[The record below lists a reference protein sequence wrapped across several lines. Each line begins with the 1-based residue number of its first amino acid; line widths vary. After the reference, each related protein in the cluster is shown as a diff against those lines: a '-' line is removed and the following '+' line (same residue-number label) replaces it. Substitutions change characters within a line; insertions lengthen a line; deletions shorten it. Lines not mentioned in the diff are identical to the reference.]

1 MVILDLEAHKNVIKA
16 LSISNKIIKYFHS
29 KMLLIYL
36 FLIIISFCL
45 IEINHY
51 FRQNSP
57 LVLKPKEFKK
67 VILDSKHKYISLVE
81 IKNLQ
86 KRMEVMIPFF
96 NVNPQLIGIS
106 KNEILNIHTKIK
118 PLHKDAEEEEEEQ
131 KNDYWSAY
139 ILKGNKST
147 FVEIEI
153 EYEIKNTAKDKLKC
167 LWLDIEWG
175 NYGPFGSLKRFDGFV
190 VPSFSNFPKENIYKT
205 NLIDPI
211 KTHILGSL
219 DDPIEILKS
228 YMPPNCIST
237 DILTIGESPL
247 AVMQGRYIDYRN
259 VNASLISRLM
269 CKGFHPTSSLAT
281 ACGMQTLINI
291 SGPTRVIIS
300 WLIGGLFKIFG
311 VRGMFYRLA
320 GEQARLIDDITGT
333 TPPYDKS
340 IVLGPKD
347 TQNFCIEAANQLNL
361 NVAVVDVNDLG
372 RVKILS
378 TNNVNNTEII
388 KRALTSNP
396 AGNANQQTPLV
407 LIRSDK
413 LS

>member
-1 MVILDLEAHKNVIKA
+1 
-16 LSISNKIIKYFHS
+16 
-29 KMLLIYL
+29 MLLNFL
-36 FLIIISFCL
+36 FLIIIIFFL

-51 FRQNSP
+51 FRQDSP

-67 VILDSKHKYISLVE
+67 IILDSKHKYITLVE
-81 IKNLQ
+81 IKNLH
-86 KRMEVMIPFF
+86 KRMEVMIPSF

-106 KNEILNIHTKIK
+106 KNEIIKINTKIK
-118 PLHKDAEEEEEEQ
+118 PLHPDAEEEQ

-139 ILKGNKST
+139 ILKGKKST

-153 EYEIKNTAKDKLKC
+153 EYEIKNTAIDKIKC

-175 NYGPFGSLKRFDGFV
+175 NYGPFGSFKRFDGFV
-190 VPSFSNFPKENIYKT
+190 LPNFLDISKINSSNT

-228 YMPPNCIST
+228 YMPLNCLPT

-247 AVMQGRYIDYRN
+247 AIMQGRYIDYRN
-259 VNASLISRLM
+259 VNANLISRLI

-281 ACGMQTLINI
+281 ASGMQTLINI

-300 WLIGGLFKIFG
+300 WLIGGIFKFFG
-311 VRGMFYRLA
+311 VKGMFYRLA

-347 TQNFCIEAANQLNL
+347 TQTFCIKAAKKLNI

-378 TNNVNNTEII
+378 TNNVNNAEII

-407 LIRSDK
+407 LIRSDE

>member
-1 MVILDLEAHKNVIKA
+1 
-16 LSISNKIIKYFHS
+16 
-29 KMLLIYL
+29 MLLNFL
-36 FLIIISFCL
+36 FLIIITFFC
-45 IEINHY
+45 IEINHCL
-51 FRQNSP
+51 RQYSP

-67 VILDSKHKYISLVE
+67 IILDSKHKYITLVE

-86 KRMEVMIPFF
+86 KRMEVMIPSF
-96 NVNPQLIGIS
+96 NVNPKLIGIS
-106 KNEILNIHTKIK
+106 KNEIIKIHTKIK
-118 PLHKDAEEEEEEQ
+118 PLHPDAEEEQ
-131 KNDYWSAY
+131 NNDYWSAY
-139 ILKGNKST
+139 ILKGKKST

-153 EYEIKNTAKDKLKC
+153 EYEIKNTAVNKIKC

-175 NYGPFGSLKRFDGFV
+175 NYGPFGSFKRFDGFV
-190 VPSFSNFPKENIYKT
+190 LPNFLDISKVNSSNT
-205 NLIDPI
+205 NLVDPI

-219 DDPIEILKS
+219 DDPIGILKS
-228 YMPPNCIST
+228 YIPLNYLPT

-259 VNASLISRLM
+259 VNANLISRLI

-281 ACGMQTLINI
+281 ASGMQTLINI

-300 WLIGGLFKIFG
+300 WLIGGIFKFFG
-311 VRGMFYRLA
+311 IRGMFYRLA
-320 GEQARLIDDITGT
+320 GDQARLIDDITGT
-333 TPPYDKS
+333 TPPYDKC

-347 TQNFCIEAANQLNL
+347 TQTFCIEAAKKLNI

-378 TNNVNNTEII
+378 TNNINNAEII

-407 LIRSDK
+407 LIRSDE
-413 LS
+413 LSLKSQGS

>member
-1 MVILDLEAHKNVIKA
+1 MVIIDLEAAKKCNKSTINFSLN
-16 LSISNKIIKYFHS
+16 LSNILT
-29 KMLLIYL
+29 KMLLNSL
-36 FLIIISFCL
+36 LLIIIIFCL
-45 IEINHY
+45 IEINHH
-51 FRQNSP
+51 FRQFSP

-67 VILDSKHKYISLVE
+67 IILDSKHKYITLVE

-86 KRMEVMIPFF
+86 KRMEVMIPSF

-106 KNEILNIHTKIK
+106 KEEIIKIKTNIK
-118 PLHKDAEEEEEEQ
+118 PLHPDAEEEQ
-131 KNDYWSAY
+131 KNYYWTAY
-139 ILKGNKST
+139 ILKGKKST

-153 EYEIKNTAKDKLKC
+153 EYEIKSTAIDKIKC
-167 LWLDIEWG
+167 LWLDIEWE
-175 NYGPFGSLKRFDGFV
+175 NYGPFGSFKRFDSFV
-190 VPSFSNFPKENIYKT
+190 LPNFLDISKVNSTST
-205 NLIDPI
+205 NLVDPI

-219 DDPIEILKS
+219 DDPIGILKS
-228 YMPPNCIST
+228 YMPLNYLPT

-247 AVMQGRYIDYRN
+247 AIMQGRYIDYRN
-259 VNASLISRLM
+259 VNANLISKLI

-281 ACGMQTLINI
+281 ASGMQTLINI

-300 WLIGGLFKIFG
+300 WLIGGILKFFG
-311 VRGMFYRLA
+311 VKGMFYRLA

-347 TQNFCIEAANQLNL
+347 TKTFCINAAKRLNV

-378 TNNVNNTEII
+378 TSNVNKAEII

-407 LIRSDK
+407 LIRSDE

>member
-1 MVILDLEAHKNVIKA
+1 
-16 LSISNKIIKYFHS
+16 
-29 KMLLIYL
+29 MLLNSL
-36 FLIIISFCL
+36 FFIIFIFFL

-51 FRQNSP
+51 LRQNSP
-57 LVLKPKEFKK
+57 LVLKPKKFKK
-67 VILDSKHKYISLVE
+67 IILDSNHKYITLVE
-81 IKNLQ
+81 ITNLK
-86 KRMEVMIPFF
+86 KRMEVMIPSF

-106 KNEILNIHTKIK
+106 TNEIIKINTKIK
-118 PLHKDAEEEEEEQ
+118 PLHPDEEEQ
-131 KNDYWSAY
+131 ENDYWSTY
-139 ILKGNKST
+139 ILKAKKST

-153 EYEIKNTAKDKLKC
+153 EYEIQNTALNKIKC

-175 NYGPFGSLKRFDGFV
+175 NYGPFGYFKRFDGFAL
-190 VPSFSNFPKENIYKT
+190 PNFLEISEVNSSKT
-205 NLIDPI
+205 NSIDPI
-211 KTHILGSL
+211 KTHLLGSL
-219 DDPIEILKS
+219 DDPIGILKS
-228 YMPPNCIST
+228 YMPVNCSPT

-259 VNASLISRLM
+259 VNANLISRLI

-281 ACGMQTLINI
+281 AYGMQTLINI

-300 WLIGGLFKIFG
+300 WLIGGIFKFFG

-347 TQNFCIEAANQLNL
+347 TQTFCIKAAKVLNI

-372 RVKILS
+372 KVKILS
-378 TNNVNNTEII
+378 TNNDNNAETI
-388 KRALTSNP
+388 KRALSSNP

-407 LIRSDK
+407 LIRSDE

>member
-1 MVILDLEAHKNVIKA
+1 
-16 LSISNKIIKYFHS
+16 
-29 KMLLIYL
+29 MLLNSI
-36 FLIIISFCL
+36 FLIIILFSL
-45 IEINHY
+45 IEIKHY
-51 FRQNSP
+51 FRQTSP
-57 LVLKPKEFKK
+57 LVIKPKEFKRI
-67 VILDSKHKYISLVE
+67 ILNSKHKYITLVE

-86 KRMEVMIPFF
+86 KRMEVMIPSF

-106 KNEILNIHTKIK
+106 NNEIIRIHTKIK
-118 PLHKDAEEEEEEQ
+118 PLHPDAEEEQ
-131 KNDYWSAY
+131 KNDYWAAY

-153 EYEIKNTAKDKLKC
+153 EYEIKNTAIDKVKC

-175 NYGPFGSLKRFDGFV
+175 NYGPFGSFKKFDGFV
-190 VPSFSNFPKENIYKT
+190 LPNFLDISKSDSSNTI
-205 NLIDPI
+205 LIDPI
-211 KTHILGSL
+211 RTHILGSL

-228 YMPPNCIST
+228 YMPLNCIST
-237 DILTIGESPL
+237 DILAIGESPL
-247 AVMQGRYIDYRN
+247 AVMQGRYINYRN
-259 VNASLISRLM
+259 INASLISRLI

-281 ACGMQTLINI
+281 ASGMQTLINI

-300 WLIGGLFKIFG
+300 WLIGGIFKFFG

-333 TPPYDKS
+333 TPPYDKC

-347 TQNFCIEAANQLNL
+347 TQNFCIKAAKKLNI

-378 TNNVNNTEII
+378 TNNVNNTEMI
-388 KRALTSNP
+388 KRALKSNP
-396 AGNANQQTPLV
+396 AGNANQQTPIV
-407 LIRSDK
+407 LIRSEK
-413 LS
+413 LN